1 MSLRIA
7 VLQHEAE
14 TGLGAFAGPLADAG
28 VEYELVE
35 TTGSSPLPDIARYDG
50 VLALGGSL
58 GAGDGSLLEARRW
71 IRAAALRDT
80 PFLGVCLGAQLLA
93 VALGGDLE
101 SGRRPEV
108 GLHDVF
114 LTDAARRDP
123 LFASLPRRVR
133 VLGWHED
140 TFTLPRGA
148 VPLAGSMA
156 YVNQAFRWGAAAYGL
171 QFHLEARPEDLRRWR
186 HVPAYARLLESAGT
200 EVDALLGDLEGA
212 APALDETMGALIE
225 RWLLLVAAVAA
236 LRDRQRIPA

>member
-14 TGLGAFAGPLADAG
+14 TGLGALAGALADAG
-28 VEYELVE
+28 VEPEILE
-35 TTGSSPLPDIARYDG
+35 TTGSAAFPDAAGLDG

-58 GAGDGSLLEARRW
+58 GADDAPLLRARSW
-71 IRAAALRDT
+71 IRAAVLRDT

-93 VALGGDLE
+93 GALGGDLE

-123 LFASLPRRVR
+123 LFAGLPRRLR

-140 TFTLPRGA
+140 SFTLPRGA
-148 VPLAGSMA
+148 IPLAGSMA
-156 YVNQAFRWGAAAYGL
+156 YANQAFRWGAAAYGL
-171 QFHLEARPEDLRRWR
+171 QFHLEARPDDLRRWR
-186 HVPAYARLLESAGT
+186 RAPGYARLVQESGIDLDT
-200 EVDALLGDLEGA
+200 LLGDLEAA
-212 APALDETMGALIE
+212 APALDETMRALLE
-225 RWLLLVAAVAA
+225 RWLLLVGAVSS
-236 LRDRQRIPA
+236 LRSRQRIPA